1 MLNNF
6 CVVFELKKEII
17 EFIYGFYIGKVCA
30 ILTRSIYSVITIETT
45 KIHIRQREL
54 RLKISLNIVFDA
66 SQLVDNIFA
75 CV

>member
-45 KIHIRQREL
+45 KIHIRQRE
-54 RLKISLNIVFDA
+54 
-66 SQLVDNIFA
+66 
-75 CV
+75 